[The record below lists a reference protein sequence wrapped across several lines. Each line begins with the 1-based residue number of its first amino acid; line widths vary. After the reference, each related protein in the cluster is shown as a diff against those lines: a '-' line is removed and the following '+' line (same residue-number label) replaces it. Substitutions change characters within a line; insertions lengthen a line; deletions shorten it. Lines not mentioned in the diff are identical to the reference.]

1 MIEIWY
7 ELGKAPQASLGIEF
21 LLFIICGGLLS
32 TVFIIGAR
40 GGEPKKEDWERSI
53 DRKLERLDAESRE
66 RKARIEKEIKVEIP
80 ERPKKQSRYY

>member
-7 ELGKAPQASLGIEF
+7 QLGKAPQAGLGIEF
-21 LLFIICGGLLS
+21 VLFIICGALLS

-40 GGEPKKEDWERSI
+40 SSTPKKESWERSI

-66 RKARIEKEIKVEIP
+66 RKAKLEREIKVEIP